1 MRPFEGCISTA
12 KVMPTATVLT
22 RTGKK
27 MTERSRLRTRMRDVS
42 SAASGRPMATFR
54 PLVTTA

>member
-1 MRPFEGCISTA
+1 MRPLDGCISTA

-22 RTGKK
+22 SAGKK
-27 MTERSRLRTRMRDVS
+27 MTERSRLRARMREVS
-42 SAASGRPMATFR
+42 SAARGSPMATFR